1 MVAGDSGVI
10 IRTVNGGANW
20 EISTTGITGNCAV
33 LLAPASAVYE
43 LSSAVIMLLTPLSDS
58 WPHVLCVLLLSA
70 AHLYGIHIFQPLV
83 VYAVGEGG
91 ILLRSE
97 NGADT
102 WTPNVPLQ
110 VTPRTSPMNTLG
122 AY

>member
-1 MVAGDSGVI
+1 M
-10 IRTVNGGANW
+10 
-20 EISTTGITGNCAV
+20 
-33 LLAPASAVYE
+33 
-43 LSSAVIMLLTPLSDS
+43 
-58 WPHVLCVLLLSA
+58 LCVLLLSA

-110 VTPRTSPMNTLG
+110 VPPRTSLINTLG
-122 AY
+122 ALLMVHQWCTTASVHKDKSLERSRHALTLDCLQCSNDNAAVVT